1 LYPNTIRVGYFLLTT
16 LPSVDSVWRFATL
29 RADMEAECLTFEPL
43 YMERIWGGRKLQTY
57 FQRTLPGA
65 RRIGES
71 WELVDR
77 EDAQSIVSG
86 SKYQGA
92 SLHHLWTN
100 DRGEIFGD
108 GYVSVR
114 FPILVKILDASE
126 TLSLQ
131 VHPGR
136 PGTNSVIAEPKTE
149 FWYFVAT
156 GEDAD
161 LYIGLKNG
169 VQRSDFEAA
178 LATGEVLDLLHR
190 VPSRPD
196 SYIFIP
202 GGRLHAIGA
211 GNVMFEIQ
219 QNSDTTY
226 RVFDWNRLGE
236 NGQPR
241 QLHIG
246 ESLKCIDFTD
256 FEPALGQSD
265 KETLA
270 TCNWFTVDRWFL
282 NQGRQANGERK
293 FSIFQVVSGTVSFG
307 TRFFR
312 RGDLFLVPASSHESE
327 VTPHE
332 GPATVL
338 RTTL

>member
-1 LYPNTIRVGYFLLTT
+1 
-16 LPSVDSVWRFATL
+16 
-29 RADMEAECLTFEPL
+29 MEAECLTFEPL
-43 YMERIWGGRKLQTY
+43 YMERIWGGRQLEAY
-57 FQRTLPGA
+57 FQRTLPGKN
-65 RRIGES
+65 RIGES

-77 EDAQSIVSG
+77 EDAQSIVSD
-86 SKYQGA
+86 SKFRGA
-92 SLHHLWTN
+92 SLHEIWTN
-100 DRGEIFGD
+100 NRHEIFGD
-108 GYVSVR
+108 GYDSSR
-114 FPILVKILDASE
+114 FPILIKILDASE

-136 PGTNSVIAEPKTE
+136 PGTINALAEPKTE

-156 GEDAD
+156 DEGAG
-161 LYIGLKNG
+161 LYVGLKEG
-169 VQRSDFEAA
+169 VERNDFEAA

-190 VPSRPD
+190 IPSYPD

-226 RVFDWNRLGE
+226 RVFDWNRLGD

-241 QLHIG
+241 ELHVK
-246 ESLKCIDFTD
+246 ESLKCIDFGD
-256 FEPALGQSD
+256 FEPTLG
-265 KETLA
+265 KCETETLVA
-270 TCNWFTVDRWFL
+270 CDWFRIDRWFL
-282 NQGRQANGERK
+282 NQGRQANREPK
-293 FSIFQVVSGTVSFG
+293 FSIFQVVAGNVSFG
-307 TRFFR
+307 ARHFQ
-312 RGDLFLVPASSHESE
+312 RGDLFLVPAGSHEGT
-327 VTPHE
+327 VTPQD

>member
-1 LYPNTIRVGYFLLTT
+1 M
-16 LPSVDSVWRFATL
+16 D
-29 RADMEAECLTFEPL
+29 AECLTFQPL
-43 YMERIWGGRKLQTY
+43 YMERIWGGRKLQTD
-57 FQRTLPGA
+57 FHRALPGTNP
-65 RRIGES
+65 IGES

-77 EDAQSIVSG
+77 EDAQSIVSN
-86 SKYQGA
+86 SKYRGV
-92 SLHHLWTN
+92 SLHDLWAN
-100 DRGEIFGD
+100 DRPEIFGE

-114 FPILVKILDASE
+114 FPVLIKILDASE

-136 PGTNSVIAEPKTE
+136 PGTINLLAEPKTE

-156 GEDAD
+156 DEGAG

-169 VQRSDFEAA
+169 VQRSEFESA

-190 VPSRPD
+190 VPSHRD

-226 RVFDWNRLGE
+226 RVFDWNRLGQD
-236 NGQPR
+236 GKPR
-241 QLHIG
+241 PLHLE
-246 ESLKCIDFTD
+246 ESLSCIDFGD
-256 FEPALGQSD
+256 FEPALDQSD
-265 KETLA
+265 SETLVS
-270 TCNWFTVDRWFL
+270 CDWFTVDRWFL
-282 NQGRQANGERK
+282 NQGRAAHTEPK

-307 TRFFR
+307 TRSFR
-312 RGDLFLVPASSHESE
+312 RGDLFLVPAGSHQGQI
-327 VTPHE
+327 TPSN
-332 GPATVL
+332 GTATVL